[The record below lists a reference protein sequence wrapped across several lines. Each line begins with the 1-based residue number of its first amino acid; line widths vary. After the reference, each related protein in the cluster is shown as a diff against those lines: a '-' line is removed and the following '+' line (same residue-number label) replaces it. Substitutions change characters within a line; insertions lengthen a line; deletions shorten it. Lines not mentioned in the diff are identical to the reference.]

1 MRDQSQHDMQACD
14 ARLSKIGLERTDL
27 MFEFA
32 PKSTRIK
39 VAFLDA
45 DPHPMQLPLEAIPQK
60 HSCAPINVT
69 DVLGV
74 LCGKQL
80 LLQALFEGA
89 ITAATFLQ
97 GD

>member
-1 MRDQSQHDMQACD
+1 MQACN
-14 ARLSKIGLERTDL
+14 ARLSKVGLNSTDL
-27 MFEFA
+27 IFEFA
-32 PKSTRIK
+32 PKSMGIK
-39 VAFLDA
+39 VAMLDA
-45 DPHPMQLPLEAIPQK
+45 EPHPMQLPLEAVPQE
-60 HSCAPINVT
+60 HSCAVINVT

-89 ITAATFLQ
+89 ITTATLPQ

>member
-1 MRDQSQHDMQACD
+1 
-14 ARLSKIGLERTDL
+14 
-27 MFEFA
+27 MFELA
-32 PKSTRIK
+32 PKSTRVQ

-45 DPHPMQLPLEAIPQK
+45 DPHPMQLPLEAVPQK
-60 HSCAPINVT
+60 HSCAAVNVT

-74 LCGKQL
+74 FCGKQL
-80 LLQALFEGA
+80 LLHAFFEGA